1 MITKKRV
8 APIATTRF
16 RFRSDDGN
24 AFVPDPSSSGRS
36 RVKDVLAEQLAEEF
50 LTSAISGEDSGLE
63 AHDRVFTEE
72 RGGPFVP
79 SSARKEFGYAPDA
92 SNPLDAEPAAFPTTR
107 AKRRP
112 FV

>member
-1 MITKKRV
+1 MISKKRNG
-8 APIATTRF
+8 PISTRS
-16 RFRSDDGN
+16 RSDDGN

-50 LTSAISGEDSGLE
+50 LSSATSGEEHGLE

-72 RGGPFVP
+72 RGGPFVTT
-79 SSARKEFGYAPDA
+79 SARKEFGYEPDA
-92 SNPLDAEPAAFPTTR
+92 SNPIDAEPAAFPTTR
-107 AKRRP
+107 SKRRP